1 VWANGPF
8 FGGDIAHCGS
18 IKTSLR
24 KEFASGCQRR
34 PYTRFCWPGGRRGR
48 VATQTFAIQDHDPA
62 RFSFAGQPGQSASL
76 PMLGQGR
83 TETIMHAPG

>member
-1 VWANGPF
+1 VGVGEGW
-8 FGGDIAHCGS
+8 
-18 IKTSLR
+18 L
-24 KEFASGCQRR
+24 
-34 PYTRFCWPGGRRGR
+34 
-48 VATQTFAIQDHDPA
+48 TQTFAIQDHDPA